1 MNDFA
6 YIAIFFAF
14 FAVAG
19 LFVKACDMIIGP
31 DEAEGSVDRTELGTE
46 PETLAA

>member
-6 YIAIFFAF
+6 YIAIFLAF

-31 DEAEGSVDRTELGTE
+31 DEAEGSIDRNELGSG
-46 PETLAA
+46 PEKLAA

>member
-6 YIAIFFAF
+6 YIVIFLAF

-31 DEAEGSVDRTELGTE
+31 DEAEGSGVRDELGSE
-46 PETLAA
+46 PEPLAA